1 MPDGRAD
8 RTLAKAKKKGTGQKE
23 LTRPDKTKY
32 WEERM
37 SFRTFVAAAVGGLA
51 ALGLVQPAAAFPD
64 RPVTMVVPF
73 SAGGGTDIT
82 ARTLAGPMAEAL
94 GSELLVKNTA
104 GAGGTIGTA
113 EVAAARGDGYTIGMM
128 PVGPMTTQPHLR
140 KLPYSPESF
149 DYICLAY
156 SAPSSIVVRKDSP
169 FNSLADM
176 VDYAKANPGKLNFGV
191 QAIGSIPHV
200 AGLGLVDATGIQ
212 IEFIPFKG
220 SAPTFKAML
229 DGSVDMFVAHISF
242 LTQNA
247 DQVKS
252 IAMLSDEAVST
263 APDLPT
269 AKQQGIALNFPIWG
283 GLVAPKGIP
292 AEARDALESACEKGM
307 NSKAFGDRMADLRMP
322 VTFMKGSDFQAFVQ
336 EEFARNAKL
345 LKKAGLSN

>member
-1 MPDGRAD
+1 MKFSH
-8 RTLAKAKKKGTGQKE
+8 L
-23 LTRPDKTKY
+23 
-32 WEERM
+32 
-37 SFRTFVAAAVGGLA
+37 VAAAAGGLA
-51 ALGLVQPAAAFPD
+51 ALALVQPAAAFPD
-64 RPVTMVVPF
+64 RPVTVVVPF

-82 ARTLAGPMAEAL
+82 TRTLAAPMAEAL
-94 GSELLVKNTA
+94 GGEILVKNTA

-113 EVAAARGDGYTIGMM
+113 EVAAARADGYTVGMM

-140 KLPYSPESF
+140 KLPYAPESF

-169 FNSLADM
+169 FANLSDM
-176 VDYAKANPGKLNFGV
+176 IDYAKANPGELNFGV

-200 AGLGLVDATGIQ
+200 AGLGIVDATDIK
-212 IEFIPFKG
+212 IEFIPYKG

-252 IAMLSDEAVST
+252 IAMLSEEKVST
-263 APDLPT
+263 APELAT
-269 AKQQGIALNFPIWG
+269 AKDQGFDLDFPIWG

-292 AEARDALESACEKGM
+292 AEARDALEAACEKGM
-307 NSKAFGDRMADLRMP
+307 NSEAFSKRMSELRMP
-322 VTFMKGSDFQAFVQ
+322 VNFMKGSDFEAFVAA
-336 EEFARNAKL
+336 EFERNAKL
-345 LKKAGLSN
+345 LTQAGLAK

>member
-1 MPDGRAD
+1 MKFSH
-8 RTLAKAKKKGTGQKE
+8 L
-23 LTRPDKTKY
+23 
-32 WEERM
+32 
-37 SFRTFVAAAVGGLA
+37 VAAAAGGLA
-51 ALGLVQPAAAFPD
+51 ALALVQPAAAFPD
-64 RPVTMVVPF
+64 RPVTVVVPF

-82 ARTLAGPMAEAL
+82 TRTLSGPMAEAL
-94 GSELLVKNTA
+94 GGEILVKNTA

-113 EVAAARGDGYTIGMM
+113 EVAGARADGYTIGMM

-140 KLPYSPESF
+140 KLPYAPESF

-169 FNSLADM
+169 FSSLSDM
-176 VDYAKANPGKLNFGV
+176 VDYAKAHPGELNFGV

-200 AGLGLVDATGIQ
+200 AGLGIVDATDIK
-212 IEFIPFKG
+212 IEFIPYKG

-252 IAMLSDEAVST
+252 IAMLSEEKVST
-263 APDLPT
+263 APELAT
-269 AKQQGIALNFPIWG
+269 AKEQGFDLDFPIWG

-292 AEARDALESACEKGM
+292 AEARDALEAACEKGM
-307 NSKAFGDRMADLRMP
+307 NSEAFSKRMAELRMP
-322 VTFMKGSDFQAFVQ
+322 VTFMKGSDFEAFVAA
-336 EEFARNAKL
+336 EFERNAKL
-345 LKKAGLSN
+345 LTNAGLAK

>member
-1 MPDGRAD
+1 MKFEK
-8 RTLAKAKKKGTGQKE
+8 L
-23 LTRPDKTKY
+23 
-32 WEERM
+32 
-37 SFRTFVAAAVGGLA
+37 VAAAVGGLA
-51 ALGLVQPAAAFPD
+51 VLGLIQPASAFPD

-82 ARTLAGPMAEAL
+82 SRTLSGPMAEAL
-94 GSELLVKNTA
+94 GAEILVKNTA
-104 GAGGTIGTA
+104 GAGGTIGAA
-113 EVAAARGDGYTIGMM
+113 EVAAARPDGYTIGMM

-140 KLPYSPESF
+140 NLPYAPESF

-169 FNSLADM
+169 FDTLADM
-176 VDYAKANPGKLNFGV
+176 IDYAKANPGELNFGV

-200 AGLGLVDATGIQ
+200 AGLGIVEATGIDM
-212 IEFIPFKG
+212 EFIPFKG

-252 IAMLSDEAVST
+252 IAMLSEEPVST
-263 APDLPT
+263 APDLST
-269 AKQQGIALNFPIWG
+269 AKQQGIALDFPIWG

-307 NSKAFGDRMADLRMP
+307 NAKAFGDRMASLRMP
-322 VTFMKGSDFQAFVQ
+322 VTFMKGSDFEAFVQ
-336 EEFARNAKL
+336 SEFARNAKL
-345 LKKAGLSN
+345 LESAGLAK

>member
-1 MPDGRAD
+1 MRFS
-8 RTLAKAKKKGTGQKE
+8 R
-23 LTRPDKTKY
+23 
-32 WEERM
+32 
-37 SFRTFVAAAVGGLA
+37 FVATAAAVALFGA
-51 ALGLVQPAAAFPD
+51 AQAGHAFPD
-64 RPVTMVVPF
+64 RPVTIVVPF

-82 ARTLAGPMAEAL
+82 TRTLSGPMAEAL
-94 GSELLVKNTA
+94 GGDILVKNTD

-113 EVAAARGDGYTIGMM
+113 EVAAARADGYTIGMM

-140 KLPYSPESF
+140 QLPYGPDSF

-176 VDYAKANPGKLNFGV
+176 VGHAKANPGVLNFGV

-200 AGLGLVDATGIQ
+200 AGLGIVDATDIQ

-252 IAMLSDEAVST
+252 IAMLSAEPVST
-263 APDLPT
+263 APDLAT
-269 AKQQGIALNFPIWG
+269 AKQQGFDLDFPIWG

-292 AEARDALESACEKGM
+292 AAARDTLESACEAGM
-307 NSKAFGDRMADLRMP
+307 ASDAFSKRMETLRMP
-322 VTFMKGSDFQAFVQ
+322 VTFMPGAAFQDFVQ
-336 EEFARNAKL
+336 KEFARNATL
-345 LKKAGLSN
+345 LENAGLAN

>member
-1 MPDGRAD
+1 MTVTKLGAAAA
-8 RTLAKAKKKGTGQKE
+8 TLA
-23 LTRPDKTKY
+23 
-32 WEERM
+32 
-37 SFRTFVAAAVGGLA
+37 GLA
-51 ALGLVQPAAAFPD
+51 AFGLAQMAQAFPE
-64 RPVTMVVPF
+64 RPVTIVVPF

-82 ARTLAGPMAEAL
+82 TRTLAAPMAEAL
-94 GSELLVKNTA
+94 GSEVLVKNTA

-113 EVAAARGDGYTIGMM
+113 EVAQARPDGYTIGMM

-140 KLPYSPESF
+140 QLPYGPDSF
-149 DYICLAY
+149 DYICMAY
-156 SAPSSIVVRKDSP
+156 SAPSSIVVRSDSQ
-169 FNSLADM
+169 FESLEDM

-200 AGLGLVDATGIQ
+200 AGLGLVEATGIQ

-252 IAMLSDEAVST
+252 IAMLSEEPVST
-263 APDLPT
+263 APELPT
-269 AKQQGIALNFPIWG
+269 AEQQGVALDFPIWG

-292 AEARDALESACEKGM
+292 EDARAKLETACQDGM
-307 NSKAFGDRMADLRMP
+307 LSDAFGERMGSLRMP
-322 VTFMKGSDFQAFVQ
+322 VTFLPGSEFEAFVRA
-336 EEFARNAKL
+336 EFARNETL
-345 LKKAGLSN
+345 LKNAGLSE